1 MKRWGFILERFEQE
15 YYWWQMVV
23 ISRKLLLS
31 LIASFMFSDPYLQ
44 VALSCIVLSVNV
56 VLNLTA
62 RPFKVEQHGTLD
74 SILMVLTIA
83 SYSLTLMNPTDM
95 IKLND
100 LDASQESTIATAE
113 IIIILLFTAICVHYL
128 SVDLKQAE
136 YDLPLW

>member
-1 MKRWGFILERFEQE
+1 MKRWGFLLERFEQE

-23 ISRKLLLS
+23 ICRKLLLS

-74 SILMVLTIA
+74 SVLMVLTIA
-83 SYSLTLMNPTDM
+83 TYSLTLLNPTDM

-100 LDASQESTIATAE
+100 FDANQDITLACAE
-113 IIIILLFTAICVHYL
+113 IIIILLFFAVCVHYIA
-128 SVDLKQAE
+128 VDLRQTE
-136 YDLPLW
+136 YDLPIW